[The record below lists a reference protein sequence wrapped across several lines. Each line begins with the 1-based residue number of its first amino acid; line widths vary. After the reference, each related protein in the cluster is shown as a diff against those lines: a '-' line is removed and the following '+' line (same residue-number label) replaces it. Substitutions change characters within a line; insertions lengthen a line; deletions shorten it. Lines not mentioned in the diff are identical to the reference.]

1 MPDCQT
7 QPSAAVDSVQWLAFR
22 FTGPGRGVAHGVG
35 LVASRGADTMASVYY
50 ELNEDETADAPVSL
64 QELQRMLADGTI
76 SMDTR
81 CWREGMEDWA
91 PLREC
96 KELLPK
102 QETADREWSG
112 LDASLPDIPMP
123 TEEPQ
128 RRQSFAEEFITSL
141 SPVGPATSPHT
152 GYGSRNSAV
161 SSGYTSPRYS
171 NRIEARTSVLRSQ
184 GGVAVTS
191 VENLLAR
198 MESRMQAVETAAE
211 KNDKAARD
219 ASRFVPQVE
228 SVERRNRE
236 LETEVA
242 ELRRELGG
250 LTQRVTNRVLESI
263 DLDALERRIVLSVEE
278 QEEKIQ
284 RMQTA
289 VDAALRNAEVA
300 GAASLAR
307 HRERYENEQRVLV
320 KDIENSSRRQLEL
333 VEDQVSRVREHM
345 GRLEEKFDGDVRPV
359 VDRCDALE
367 RTFARAVEQLEADLR
382 STETKLRNSSEH
394 GLAAAAE
401 RLQKTTDLVRESV
414 DSLRKTASDERVVVR
429 DLIDSSVKSSTD
441 SMSERVS
448 ELDRQLREDAA
459 ALRELTEKRV
469 SDVKESVDVY
479 LKRANEDNSYIK
491 QFTKDSIDTLK
502 AAAKELE
509 RKAHQELLE
518 ESAKLRSVVDQ
529 NRLLLEPAV
538 AVCREDLQQEIL
550 DAEERSAKEL
560 QLVVKRHQKDWE
572 ANRGALERVQTQ
584 IFLDA
589 QEVAA
594 TLKTLGKD
602 LDTGASDE
610 HGNSYA
616 WGHVAD
622 SRSTTLHSNTCMF

>member
-1 MPDCQT
+1 LGSCCRV
-7 QPSAAVDSVQWLAFR
+7 AVLLAL
-22 FTGPGRGVAHGVG
+22 GS
-35 LVASRGADTMASVYY
+35 LASRGADTMASVYY
-50 ELNEDETADAPVSL
+50 ELNEDETADAPVSV

-102 QETADREWSG
+102 QETADREWTG
-112 LDASLPDIPMP
+112 LDATLPDMPMP

-191 VENLLAR
+191 VENLLSR

-367 RTFARAVEQLEADLR
+367 RTFAQAVEKLEADLR

-414 DSLRKTASDERVVVR
+414 
-429 DLIDSSVKSSTD
+429 
-441 SMSERVS
+441 
-448 ELDRQLREDAA
+448 DRQLREDAA

-538 AVCREDLQQEIL
+538 AMCREDLQQEIL

-572 ANRGALERVQTQ
+572 TNRGALERVQTQ

-616 WGHVAD
+616 WAHVAD
-622 SRSTTLHSNTCMF
+622 SRCTTLHSNTCMF

>member
-1 MPDCQT
+1 M
-7 QPSAAVDSVQWLAFR
+7 
-22 FTGPGRGVAHGVG
+22 
-35 LVASRGADTMASVYY
+35 
-50 ELNEDETADAPVSL
+50 
-64 QELQRMLADGTI
+64 
-76 SMDTR
+76 
-81 CWREGMEDWA
+81 
-91 PLREC
+91 
-96 KELLPK
+96 
-102 QETADREWSG
+102 
-112 LDASLPDIPMP
+112 
-123 TEEPQ
+123 
-128 RRQSFAEEFITSL
+128 
-141 SPVGPATSPHT
+141 
-152 GYGSRNSAV
+152 
-161 SSGYTSPRYS
+161 
-171 NRIEARTSVLRSQ
+171 
-184 GGVAVTS
+184 AVTS

-211 KNDKAARD
+211 KNEKAARD
-219 ASRFVPQVE
+219 ASRLVPKME
-228 SVERRNRE
+228 LVERRNRE

-263 DLDALERRIVLSVEE
+263 DLDALERRIVRSAEE

-289 VDAALRNAEVA
+289 VDAALRDAEVA

-320 KDIENSSRRQLEL
+320 QDIENSSRRQLEL

-367 RTFARAVEQLEADLR
+367 KTLAQAVEQLEAELR

-401 RLQKTTDLVRESV
+401 RWQKTTDLVRESV
-414 DSLRKTASDERVVVR
+414 DSLRKTASDESEVVR
-429 DLIDSSVKSSTD
+429 DLIESSVKSSTD

-448 ELDRQLREDAA
+448 ELERQLREDAA
-459 ALRELTEKRV
+459 ALRGLTEKRV

-491 QFTKDSIDTLK
+491 KFTKDSIDTLK
-502 AAAKELE
+502 DATKELE

-518 ESAKLRSVVDQ
+518 ESAKLRSVIDQ

-550 DAEERSAKEL
+550 AAEERSAKEL

-594 TLKTLGKD
+594 TLKTLGND
-602 LDTGASDE
+602 LDTGALDE

-616 WGHVAD
+616 RGHVAD
-622 SRSTTLHSNTCMF
+622 TRCTTFNFNTVVVA